1 VNATPP
7 AENVPERGP
16 EVLADLQGPVLI
28 VTLNRPQVRN
38 AINQAVAA
46 GIAEAMDRL
55 DADPEIRVAVLTGA
69 GNTFSA
75 GMDLKAFARGER
87 PRVAGRGFAGLVEA
101 PPRKPLVAAVEGYAL
116 AGGCEL
122 ALSCDLIVAAESA
135 RFGIPEVNRGVIA
148 SGGGLLRLPRR
159 LPYHVAMELALTGEP
174 LPAGR
179 AFELGLISRL
189 AETGGALAAAL
200 EVAATIAAN
209 GPLATA
215 ASKKVIVESA
225 DWSAGESFERQ
236 RPIAES
242 VLASADAREGA
253 TAFTEKRPPV
263 WQGK

>member
-1 VNATPP
+1 MTSAD
-7 AENVPERGP
+7 NVPEGGSA
-16 EVLADLQGPVLI
+16 VLVDLQGPVLV
-28 VTLNRPQVRN
+28 VTLNRPEVRN
-38 AINQAVAA
+38 AINQSVAVQL
-46 GIAEAMDRL
+46 AEAMDRL
-55 DADPEIRVAVLTGA
+55 DADPEIRAAVLTGA

-87 PRVAGRGFAGLVEA
+87 PVVPGRGFAGLVEA

-122 ALSCDLIVAAESA
+122 ALSCDLIVAAKSA
-135 RFGIPEVNRGVIA
+135 RFGIPEVKRGLIA

-174 LPAGR
+174 LPASR
-179 AFELGLISRL
+179 AFELGLVSRL

-215 ASKKVIVESA
+215 ASKQVIVESA
-225 DWSAGESFERQ
+225 DWPVEESFHRQ

-242 VLASADAREGA
+242 VLKSADAAEGA
-253 TAFTEKRPPV
+253 TAFTEKRQPV
-263 WQGK
+263 WQGR